1 MALEIERKYLEVD
14 FDSLRRR
21 LRQCGAQGGDV
32 HLERNRIYDLPDG
45 SLRAGHHL
53 LRLRSQEWPDH
64 AQNVLTLKLPPVSAP
79 DAAFKVRE
87 ERETPVTD
95 AAQMHSILEGL
106 GYVVR
111 ACYEKIRET
120 WRLEHTSIDMD
131 IVPFARVVELEG
143 PEEEIL
149 RLEFPAMQERAFTCP
164 KCKTGKLCWDLTMSR
179 LVLKVIIICIR
190 SGGSGIICRPTCR
203 LCSRPKNWPAGA
215 GIWACLPWRIAL
227 MADETW
233 NEPGTD
239 TATIVKK
246 KVKEPDRYVVLL
258 HNDDYTSM
266 DFVVGVLCDIFHKTP
281 EEATAIMLAVHQQ
294 GIGQCGV
301 YTHEIAETKVAL
313 VRRRARAAGFPLRCT
328 MEKYR

>member
-21 LRQCGAQGGDV
+21 LRQYGAQGGDV

-120 WRLEHTSIDMD
+120 WTLEHTSIDMD

-149 RLEFPAMQERAFTCP
+149 RLEALLGLDDVPVSTQSYHYLYQEWRQRNNLPPDLSFVFT
-164 KCKTGKLCWDLTMSR
+164 
-179 LVLKVIIICIR
+179 
-190 SGGSGIICRPTCR
+190 
-203 LCSRPKNWPAGA
+203 PAGA

>member
-95 AAQMHSILEGL
+95 AAQMHGILEGL

-120 WRLEHTSIDMD
+120 WTLEHTSIDMD

-149 RLEFPAMQERAFTCP
+149 RLEALLGLDDVPVSTQSYHYLHQEWRQRNNLP
-164 KCKTGKLCWDLTMSR
+164 PDLSFAG
-179 LVLKVIIICIR
+179 LVVNVPT
-190 SGGSGIICRPTCR
+190 SGR
-203 LCSRPKNWPAGA
+203 
-215 GIWACLPWRIAL
+215 LPWRIAL